1 MLLQHMALFWAK
13 SFISKVKDICNSKK
27 YHVLDK
33 RPTFKNSVAEFFKLK
48 ALEAILKAFQRICTT
63 LNTAVR
69 GDFYAPVDFTYQI
82 FNGKMWFCRFP
93 SHQRH
98 RISLFTGSKNMRKSL
113 PFIVSSTCNDIHV
126 HFM

>member
-1 MLLQHMALFWAK
+1 M
-13 SFISKVKDICNSKK
+13 DN
-27 YHVLDK
+27 
-33 RPTFKNSVAEFFKLK
+33 RPTFKDSVAEIFKLK
-48 ALEAILKAFQRICTT
+48 ALEAVLKAIQRIPR
-63 LNTAVR
+63 NTAVR

-126 HFM
+126 QFNVNKLNVQRNFRHHKMVKIGNM

>member
-27 YHVLDK
+27 YHVLDN
-33 RPTFKNSVAEFFKLK
+33 RPTFKNSAAEIFKLK
-48 ALEAILKAFQRICTT
+48 ALEAVLKAIQRIPR
-63 LNTAVR
+63 NTAVR

-93 SHQRH
+93 SHLRH

-113 PFIVSSTCNDIHV
+113 PFIVRSTCNDIHV